1 MWKNLHRHKKMM
13 PFSVRLT
20 LRWVLEPRFSSIGP
34 RLGSMVRRWRVL
46 CIILWLSM
54 RTICFAA
61 FFSLSRRCG
70 KISGNLSKPPWK
82 SPKII
87 SNRLQFP
94 QNPPSDARQKPPRSP
109 PKWFKN
115 YVKLSREPPEMI
127 PITPSF
133 LPCPDPIKP
142 AHDPLEALK
151 TEDKNAPQPH
161 AQARII

>member
-13 PFSVRLT
+13 PFSVLLT

-54 RTICFAA
+54 WTICFAA
-61 FFSLSRRCG
+61 FFSLLRRCG

-87 SNRLQFP
+87 SNRFQFP
-94 QNPPSDARQKPPRSP
+94 PKSPFRCPSKATSITSKMIQKLRQALPRTSRNDPDRPVLPTLPRPDKARSWPAWGPQNRR
-109 PKWFKN
+109 
-115 YVKLSREPPEMI
+115 
-127 PITPSF
+127 
-133 LPCPDPIKP
+133 
-142 AHDPLEALK
+142 
-151 TEDKNAPQPH
+151 
-161 AQARII
+161 